1 MFSDQFIRQQT
12 ASYRGSRRDPP
23 THAADTVSPAPPCSA
38 AAGLGCKSKITLS
51 QRQQLFIPPKSKS
64 QSNSRRCSGA
74 TGAQRVNPR
83 QPSSQQ
89 RHGVPTVM
97 RSTRLPVVY
106 SPCHSPSTGSRM
118 KTNSSSRLKP
128 NSSSPSN
135 FSRPNSSRQFPFAWC
150 RDNYSVNHSP
160 GISPGVS
167 RSPQKRS
174 GDSKRSSCHTSGVSP
189 AGTDSVR
196 VQSIYSYLYDS
207 ERPGKVWTVILIQWN
222 PSIAA
227 TLGNKIWAV
236 I

>member
-135 FSRPNSSRQFPFAWC
+135 FSRPNSSRQFPFVLS
-150 RDNYSVNHSP
+150 RDSYGVNHSP

-174 GDSKRSSCHTSGVSP
+174 GDSKRSSCHTSGVNP